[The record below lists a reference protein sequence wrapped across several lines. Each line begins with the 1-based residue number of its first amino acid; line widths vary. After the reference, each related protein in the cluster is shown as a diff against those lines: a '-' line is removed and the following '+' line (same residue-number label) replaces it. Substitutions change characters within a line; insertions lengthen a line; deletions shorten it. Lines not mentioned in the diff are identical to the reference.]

1 MASTSPSWTVEP
13 VILNPTF
20 SVKDY
25 SFSVKDYSFSVK
37 DYSFSQPALKR
48 PNPTERT
55 PIKDK

>member
-25 SFSVKDYSFSVK
+25 SFS
-37 DYSFSQPALKR
+37 QPALKTAE
-48 PNPTERT
+48 PHRT
-55 PIKDK
+55 YSYKGQVNDAL